1 MLLQLDGN
9 PVDKLLISL
18 NYSVVGRVRFERTT
32 IALKVQLRNH
42 NQLILL

>member
-18 NYSVVGRVRFERTT
+18 KHSVVGRVRFERTT
-32 IALKVQLRNH
+32 IALKVLYLFITH
-42 NQLILL
+42 